1 MYCNIIIYQMADA
14 KITVLEEEIAAAK
27 IKRRAELDAEIAAKI
42 KRINSLADMDTE
54 IAALKAEIAS
64 A

>member
-1 MYCNIIIYQMADA
+1 MQFDIIIYQIAYA
-14 KITVLEEEIAAAK
+14 KITVLEEEMAASK
-27 IKRRAELDAEIAAKI
+27 TKRRTELDAEIAAKI
-42 KRINSLADMDTE
+42 KRINSLADIDTE